1 MVEIAWRYNYGERTS
16 ATGHG
21 TATESNCRATA
32 GGADGVLDGAG
43 NFAMGQSSRGVIHTG
58 DKSSLTEQVA
68 ERPIPQAIPSWLDQL
83 AAPLAQE
90 TVSPWTEQVA
100 KQPGQQELPAWL
112 DQLAAP
118 SAQEEQSTWMEQ
130 AVEQPLP
137 LVEQRAITML
147 EDIQ

>member
-58 DKSSLTEQVA
+58 DESSLDGAGSRAAHPAGDSFMVRLTGRA
-68 ERPIPQAIPSWLDQL
+68 TCPGDSFTLDG
-83 AAPLAQE
+83 A
-90 TVSPWTEQVA
+90 
-100 KQPGQQELPAWL
+100 GG
-112 DQLAAP
+112 
-118 SAQEEQSTWMEQ
+118 
-130 AVEQPLP
+130 
-137 LVEQRAITML
+137 
-147 EDIQ
+147 